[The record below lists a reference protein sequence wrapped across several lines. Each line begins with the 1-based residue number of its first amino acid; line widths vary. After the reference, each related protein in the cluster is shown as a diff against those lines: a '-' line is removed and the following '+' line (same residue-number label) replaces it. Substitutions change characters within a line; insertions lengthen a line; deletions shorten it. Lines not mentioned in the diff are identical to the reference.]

1 MVRGTRTARQKLIL
15 MERWV
20 KVAVIVSLGW
30 QVWDHIQGPR
40 PAPPP
45 VSTASTSSASP
56 GQAVQLAA
64 DERGTVELFKRVSPS
79 VVYIATAN
87 VRRDFFTLNLQQIP
101 RGTGSGFIWDK
112 KGHIVTNFH
121 VVQGADEVEVVLT
134 DQSRWPAKVIGAEPD
149 KDLAVIKVEA
159 PQKDL
164 RAIEVG
170 NSSRLEVG
178 QKVFAIGNPF
188 GLDQTLTTG
197 VISGLG
203 REIESITRR
212 PIQGVIQTDAAIN
225 PGNSGGPLL
234 DSGGR
239 LIGVNTS
246 IYSPSGAYAGIGF
259 AVPADIVHRLI
270 PQLIEYGRI
279 QKPGLG
285 ISIAPDRFTAGY
297 QIEGVLIL
305 QVLSDG
311 PADKAGLLPTRRDA
325 SGHIVLGDVIV
336 ALNGKPVRNSN
347 DLFVLLDGLEVG
359 QKVKLRVRRDE
370 RELEVEVELSALSG

>member
-1 MVRGTRTARQKLIL
+1 

-20 KVAVIVSLGW
+20 KVAVIVCLSW
-30 QVWDHIQGPR
+30 QVWDHIHDSRSAPPG
-40 PAPPP
+40 PAPP
-45 VSTASTSSASP
+45 ASVASR
-56 GQAVQLAA
+56 ASELAT
-64 DERGTVELFKRVSPS
+64 DEKSTVELFKRVSPS

-87 VRRDFFTLNLQQIP
+87 VQRDFFTLNLQQIP
-101 RGTGSGFIWDK
+101 RGTGSGFIWDN

-134 DQSRWPAKVIGAEPD
+134 DQSRWPARVVGAEPD
-149 KDLAVIKVEA
+149 KDLAVLKVEA
-159 PQKDL
+159 PADSL

-170 NSSRLEVG
+170 ASGNLEVG

-203 REIESITRR
+203 REIESVTRR

-234 DSGGR
+234 DSRGR

-259 AVPADIVHRLI
+259 AVPSDIVQRLV
-270 PQLIEYGRI
+270 PQLIQFGRI

-285 ISIAPDRFTAGY
+285 ISIAPDQFTVSY
-297 QIEGVLIL
+297 RLQGVLVL
-305 QVLSDG
+305 QLQPGG
-311 PADKAGLLPTRRDA
+311 PAEKAGLLPTRRDA
-325 SGHIVLGDVIV
+325 SGRIVLGDLIV
-336 ALNGKPVRNSN
+336 AVNGRQVRFSK
-347 DLFVLLDGLEVG
+347 DLFVVLDGLEVG
-359 QKVKLRVRRDE
+359 QTVKLTVLRDNKQV
-370 RELEVEVELSALSG
+370 EVEVELSAISG